1 MNKVIFA
8 LLLGLSTCAMAQT
21 TRDGFV
27 EALPTFTSGV
37 HSGKHAVY
45 LNEKFTAWFDAKGI
59 LRVQPLDKGKPV
71 GNAFTCLAVE
81 PYYTA
86 KDATWPR
93 AMKRFQD
100 VTPPVVISAGGGKIY
115 LRGRLEESIPFKAEY
130 TFSGNTIKASGGCA
144 DPPIIKPPTNFRL
157 LTRFAPTHNLPAT
170 TPTAEIAALTRGM
183 TVEVRPKASGLPV
196 ELYPYSKSIQIL
208 YGPYTVMITRGAFG
222 PRVVT
227 HKPVGK
233 EGNLHGYIYTGFKA
247 WQGYCAQY
255 ITQGKKINVAQNEAL
270 VTIE

>member
-1 MNKVIFA
+1 
-8 LLLGLSTCAMAQT
+8 
-21 TRDGFV
+21 
-27 EALPTFTSGV
+27 
-37 HSGKHAVY
+37 
-45 LNEKFTAWFDAKGI
+45 
-59 LRVQPLDKGKPV
+59 
-71 GNAFTCLAVE
+71 
-81 PYYTA
+81 
-86 KDATWPR
+86 
-93 AMKRFQD
+93 
-100 VTPPVVISAGGGKIY
+100 
-115 LRGRLEESIPFKAEY
+115 
-130 TFSGNTIKASGGCA
+130 
-144 DPPIIKPPTNFRL
+144 